1 VRQVIAQH
9 QAAWAG
15 NADLPPLEVE
25 EIATFLHSLERHPK
39 MFWARARLACMLVDR
54 LQTRQ
59 RRGRQRHP
67 GRMIAMAVLVC
78 MLFYEDRPRAG
89 IAGAVASLLFI
100 PPLRQRAVRLL
111 LPWLN
116 RRFNLLPSI
125 FFEAGPAVTE
135 WTV

>member
-1 VRQVIAQH
+1 
-9 QAAWAG
+9 
-15 NADLPPLEVE
+15 
-25 EIATFLHSLERHPK
+25 
-39 MFWARARLACMLVDR
+39 
-54 LQTRQ
+54 
-59 RRGRQRHP
+59 
-67 GRMIAMAVLVC
+67 MIAMAVLVF

-135 WTV
+135 WTA